1 MDRDQVIQALNNE
14 LAELDELIKRVHRD
28 SQEYRDG
35 AGSSVGQLSQHP
47 AEYGSDV
54 ATVMEQSLSL
64 DAARSRREQVLAA
77 KQRLDEGSYGICVD
91 CGRPIGEERLEA
103 LPWAARCIQD
113 QEKANR

>member
-1 MDRDQVIQALNNE
+1 MNRDQVIQALDNE
-14 LAELDELIKRVHRD
+14 LAELDEIIERVHRANE
-28 SQEYRDG
+28 EYRDG
-35 AGSSVGQLSQHP
+35 VGGQAGQLSQHP

-54 ATVMEQSLSL
+54 ATAMEQSLSL

-77 KQRLDEGSYGICVD
+77 KQRLDDGSYGICVE

-103 LPWAARCIQD
+103 LPWAARCIKD